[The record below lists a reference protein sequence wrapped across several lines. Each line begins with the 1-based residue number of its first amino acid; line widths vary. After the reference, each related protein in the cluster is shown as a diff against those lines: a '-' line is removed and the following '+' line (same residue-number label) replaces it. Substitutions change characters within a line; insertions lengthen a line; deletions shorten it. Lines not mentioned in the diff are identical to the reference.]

1 MKTKFFIVA
10 YIALALIACVKV
22 IDNSTSGNT
31 SGSGTGTGSG
41 GGSSN
46 PNNPAPTPGQT
57 PGTTTPTNPTT
68 PTTPGGQTG
77 SGGTSTG
84 TIGTITINY
93 SSTAPCAP
101 SNEVFTFTC
110 SAPGAPSSS
119 TYAWYYGDGKA
130 GTGITSTNTYTF
142 SGTYTVLVKVLN
154 NNQIL
159 GESTFSINA
168 LGQSTTPVASF
179 TAITGATASTIIFT
193 STSTLAAGTIKN
205 YVWDFGDG
213 TSGSGSVNT
222 HVYTQTSVAQTFTA
236 KHTVSSAITGCTAI
250 KTQTITIPAS
260 TSGVTPPPTTPPI
273 TPIGGTSG
281 SGGISSGSIGNITIS
296 YVTTAPCAPSNEI
309 FTFNVIAPGAPSG
322 STYEWFFGDG
332 NSGSGLS
339 TTNTYN
345 TSGSYSVLVK
355 VKNNNQILGQS
366 TMAVTAIGQGVTPV
380 ASFYAQ
386 QTNATTTGN
395 YYTFNSTSSLAKG
408 AITAYVWDYGDGS
421 NGTGSFST
429 HTYVQTSVAQTFTVK
444 LTITSDAGCVSSRS
458 QVITVPA
465 GYSISGGFTYT
476 STSPC
481 KPSSEIFT
489 FNGPTNGVPAG
500 AIYTWD
506 FGDGI
511 GGTGNPINK
520 SYTFPNSYNVT
531 LIITLNNSQLYKV
544 LQPVTSAGQNATPTA
559 SISVQQSNA
568 SGSAWAFNSTSTV
581 PSGTITSYAWDYG
594 DGTTGANAFN
604 IKTYTQTSV
613 AKTYTV
619 KLTATSNAGC
629 SASATTTVIV
639 PAK

>member
-10 YIALALIACVKV
+10 YIALALAACVKV
-22 IDNSTSGNT
+22 IDNSATGTS
-31 SGSGTGTGSG
+31 SGSGSGSSSG

-46 PNNPAPTPGQT
+46 PNNPAPVPGQT
-57 PGTTTPTNPTT
+57 PGTGTSTPTT
-68 PTTPGGQTG
+68 PTSPGGQTG
-77 SGGTSTG
+77 SGGTSSG
-84 TIGTITINY
+84 SIGTITINY
-93 SSTAPCAP
+93 ASTAPCAP

-110 SAPGAPSSS
+110 SAPGAPSGSS
-119 TYAWYYGDGKA
+119 YAWFFGDGKS
-130 GTGITSTNTYTF
+130 GSGITSTNTYTNA
-142 SGTYTVLVKVLN
+142 GTYTVLVKVVS

-159 GESTFSINA
+159 GQSTLDITA
-168 LGQSTTPVASF
+168 LGQNTTPTAAF
-179 TAITGATASTIIFT
+179 TTAAGTTTNTIIFT
-193 STSTLAAGTIKN
+193 STSTITSGTIKN

-213 TSGSGSVNT
+213 TTGSGSVNT
-222 HVYTQTSVAQTFTA
+222 HVYTQTNVAQTFTV
-236 KHTVSSAITGCTAI
+236 KHTVSSAITGCAAT
-250 KTQTITIPAS
+250 KTQTVAIPAAS
-260 TSGVTPPPTTPPI
+260 SSGGGTTTP
-273 TPIGGTSG
+273 TPGGSSG
-281 SGGISSGSIGNITIS
+281 SGGTSSGSIGNITIA
-296 YVTTAPCAPSNEI
+296 YTTTPPCAPSNEI

-345 TSGSYSVLVK
+345 TAGSYTVLVK

-408 AITAYVWDYGDGS
+408 SITSYVWDYGDGTS
-421 NGTGSFST
+421 GTGSFST
-429 HTYVQTSVAQTFTVK
+429 HTYIQTSVAQSFTVK
-444 LTITSDAGCVSSRS
+444 LTITSSAGCVSSS
-458 QVITVPA
+458 TQVVTVPA
-465 GYSISGGFTYT
+465 GYNISGGFTYT

-481 KPSSEIFT
+481 KPSSEVFT
-489 FNGPTNGVPAG
+489 FTGPTAGVPAG
-500 AIYTWD
+500 AVYTWD

-531 LIITLNNSQLYKV
+531 LTITLNNAQLYKV
-544 LQPVTSAGQNATPTA
+544 LQPITSFGQDVTPTA
-559 SISVQQSNA
+559 AISVQQSNA

-581 PSGTITSYAWDYG
+581 SKGTITSYAWDYG
-594 DGTTGANAFN
+594 DGTTGVNAFN
-604 IKTYTQTSV
+604 IKTYTQTTT

-619 KLTATSNAGC
+619 KLTVTSNANC
-629 SASATTTVIV
+629 PASATTTVIV

>member
-1 MKTKFFIVA
+1 VQDGKSLNTYMKTKFFIVA
-10 YIALALIACVKV
+10 YVALALVACVKV
-22 IDNSTSGNT
+22 VDNSTSST
-31 SGSGTGTGSG
+31 SNSNNNG
-41 GGSSN
+41 GGTSN

-57 PGTTTPTNPTT
+57 PGTGTTT
-68 PTTPGGQTG
+68 PTTPSGQTG
-77 SGGTSTG
+77 SGGTSSG
-84 TIGTITINY
+84 SIGTITINY

-110 SAPGAPSSS
+110 SAPGAPAGAA
-119 TYAWYYGDGKA
+119 YAWYYGDGKA
-130 GTGITSTNTYTF
+130 GTGVTSTNTYT
-142 SGTYTVLVKVLN
+142 SAGTYTVLVKVIS
-154 NNQIL
+154 NNQIV
-159 GESTFSINA
+159 GQSTLDITA
-168 LGQSTTPVASF
+168 LGQSTTPTAAF
-179 TAITGATASTIIFT
+179 TAVTGTTTSTIVFT
-193 STSTLAAGTIKN
+193 STSTISYGTIKQ
-205 YVWDFGDG
+205 YTWDFGDG
-213 TSGSGSVNT
+213 TTGSGSVNT
-222 HVYTQTSVAQTFTA
+222 HVYTQTSVAQTFTV
-236 KHTVSSAITGCTAI
+236 KLTVSSAITGCTAT

-260 TSGVTPPPTTPPI
+260 SSSGSGGTTTPP
-273 TPIGGTSG
+273 GGTSG
-281 SGGISSGSIGNITIS
+281 SGGTSSGSIGTITIA
-296 YVTTAPCAPSNEI
+296 YTTTAPCAPSNEI

-332 NSGSGLS
+332 NSGSGSS

-345 TSGSYSVLVK
+345 SAGSYTVLVK

-366 TMAVTAIGQGVTPV
+366 TMAVTAVGQGVTPV

-408 AITAYVWDYGDGS
+408 AITSYVWDYGDGS

-429 HTYVQTSVAQTFTVK
+429 HTYTQTSVAQTFTVK
-444 LTITSDAGCVSSRS
+444 LTITSDAGCISTKS
-458 QVITVPA
+458 QTVNVPA
-465 GYSISGGFTYT
+465 GYTITGGFTYT

-481 KPSSEIFT
+481 KPSTEVFT
-489 FNGPTNGVPAG
+489 FTGTTNGVPAG

-531 LIITLNNSQLYKV
+531 LTITLNNSQLYKV
-544 LQPVTSAGQNATPTA
+544 LQPVTSFGQDVTPTA

-581 PSGTITSYAWDYG
+581 PHGTITSYAWDYG

-604 IKTYTQTSV
+604 IHTYTQTTT

-619 KLTATSNAGC
+619 KLTATSNASC

>member
-1 MKTKFFIVA
+1 MKTKFFVVA
-10 YIALALIACVKV
+10 YIALALAGCVKT
-22 IDNSTSGNT
+22 IDNSTS
-31 SGSGTGTGSG
+31 SGSSSSGGTGSG
-41 GGSSN
+41 GGTSN
-46 PNNPAPTPGQT
+46 PSNPAPTPGQT

-93 SSTAPCAP
+93 ASTAPCAP

-110 SAPGAPSSS
+110 SAPGAPSGSS
-119 TYAWYYGDGKA
+119 YAWYYGDGKA
-130 GTGITSTNTYTF
+130 GAGVTSTNTYTNA
-142 SGTYTVLVKVLN
+142 GTYIVLVKVVN
-154 NNQIL
+154 NNQVL
-159 GESTFSINA
+159 GESTLSINA
-168 LGQSTTPVASF
+168 LGQTTTPTATF
-179 TAITGATASTIIFT
+179 TATAGTTTNTMVFTSSSTI
-193 STSTLAAGTIKN
+193 ANGTIKN

-213 TSGSGSVNT
+213 TTGSGSVNT
-222 HVYTQTSVAQTFTA
+222 HVYTQTSVAQQFTVT
-236 KHTVSSAITGCTAI
+236 HTVSSAITGCVAK
-250 KTQTITIPAS
+250 KTQIITIPAS
-260 TSGVTPPPTTPPI
+260 TSGGVTPPAPPPTTPV
-273 TPIGGTSG
+273 GGTSG
-281 SGGISSGSIGNITIS
+281 SGGISSGSIGNITIAF
-296 YVTTAPCAPSNEI
+296 VTTAPCAPSNEI
-309 FTFNVIAPGAPSG
+309 FTFNAIAAGAPSG

-345 TSGSYSVLVK
+345 TAGSYTVLVK

-408 AITAYVWDYGDGS
+408 AITSYVWDYGDGS
-421 NGTGSFST
+421 KGTGSFST

-444 LTITSDAGCVSSRS
+444 LTITSDAGCVATKS
-458 QVITVPA
+458 QTVSVPA

-481 KPSSEIFT
+481 KPSSEVFT

-531 LIITLNNSQLYKV
+531 LTITLNNSQLYKV
-544 LQPVTSAGQNATPTA
+544 LQPVTSFGQDVTPTA
-559 SISVQQSNA
+559 SISVQQSNP

-581 PSGTITSYAWDYG
+581 PHGTITSYAWDYG

-619 KLTATSNAGC
+619 KLTATSNANC

>member
-1 MKTKFFIVA
+1 MKTKFFIVV
-10 YIALALIACVKV
+10 YLALALAACVKV
-22 IDNSTSGNT
+22 INNSTS
-31 SGSGTGTGSG
+31 GTGSG
-41 GGSSN
+41 GGGGSSN
-46 PNNPAPTPGQT
+46 PSNPAPTPGQT
-57 PGTTTPTNPTT
+57 PGTGTST

-77 SGGTSTG
+77 SGGTSSG
-84 TIGTITINY
+84 TIGTITIIY

-110 SAPGAPSSS
+110 SATGAPAGSS
-119 TYAWYYGDGKA
+119 YAWYYGDGKT
-130 GTGITSTNTYTF
+130 GTGLTSTNTYTNA
-142 SGTYTVLVKVLN
+142 GTYSVLVKVIN

-159 GESTFSINA
+159 GQSVLDINA

-179 TAITGATASTIIFT
+179 TAVAGATASTIIFT
-193 STSTLAAGTIKN
+193 STSTLAVGTIKN

-213 TSGSGSVNT
+213 TIGSGGVNT
-222 HVYTQTSVAQTFTA
+222 HVYTQTTVAQLFSA
-236 KHTVSSAITGCTAI
+236 KLTVSSAITACTATT
-250 KTQTITIPAS
+250 TQTITIPAI
-260 TSGVTPPPTTPPI
+260 SGSGGGTITPPP
-273 TPIGGTSG
+273 GGSSG
-281 SGGISSGSIGNITIS
+281 SGGISSGSIGNITIAFT
-296 YVTTAPCAPSNEI
+296 TTAPCAPSNEI

-322 STYEWFFGDG
+322 SIYEWFFGDG
-332 NSGSGLS
+332 NSSSGAN

-345 TSGSYSVLVK
+345 TAGSYTVLVK

-386 QTNATTTGN
+386 QTNAATTGN
-395 YYTFNSTSSLAKG
+395 YYSFNSTSSLAKG
-408 AITAYVWDYGDGS
+408 SITSYVWDYNDGS

-429 HTYVQTSVAQTFTVK
+429 HTYVQTSVQQLFTVK

-465 GYSISGGFTYT
+465 GYSITGGFSYT

-481 KPSSEIFT
+481 KPSSEMFT
-489 FNGPTNGVPAG
+489 FTGPTNGVPAG

-531 LIITLNNSQLYKV
+531 LTITLNNSQLYKV
-544 LQPVTSAGQNATPTA
+544 LQPVTSFGQDVTPTA

-568 SGSAWAFNSTSTV
+568 AGSAWAFNSTSTV
-581 PSGTITSYAWDYG
+581 PHGTITSYAWDYG
-594 DGTTGANAFN
+594 DGTTGVNAFN
-604 IKTYTQTSV
+604 IKTYTQTTT
-613 AKTYTV
+613 AQTFIV
-619 KLTATSNAGC
+619 KLTATSNANC
-629 SASATTTVIV
+629 TASATTSVIV

>member
-10 YIALALIACVKV
+10 CIGLALAACVKV
-22 IDNSTSGNT
+22 IDNSTSSIS
-31 SGSGTGTGSG
+31 SGSGSNTGSG
-41 GGSSN
+41 GGTSN
-46 PNNPAPTPGQT
+46 PSNPAPTPGPT
-57 PGTTTPTNPTT
+57 PGTGTTTPTT

-77 SGGTSTG
+77 SGGTSSG
-84 TIGTITINY
+84 SIGTITINY

-110 SAPGAPSSS
+110 VAQGAPTGSS
-119 TYAWYYGDGKA
+119 YAWYYGDGKA
-130 GTGITSTNTYTF
+130 GTGVTSTNTYT
-142 SGTYTVLVKVLN
+142 SAGTYTVLVKVIY

-159 GESTFSINA
+159 GQSTLNITA
-168 LGQSTTPVASF
+168 LGQTTTPTASF
-179 TAITGATASTIIFT
+179 TAVAGATTNTMVFT
-193 STSTLAAGTIKN
+193 STSTLSYGIIKL
-205 YVWDFGDG
+205 YSWDYGDG
-213 TSGSGSVNT
+213 TTGSGSVSQ
-222 HVYTQTSVAQTFTA
+222 HIYTQTNVAQTFTVT
-236 KHTVSSAITGCTAI
+236 HTVSSAITGCVAT
-250 KTQTITIPAS
+250 KTQIITIPAVS
-260 TSGVTPPPTTPPI
+260 SSGGGTTTPPP
-273 TPIGGTSG
+273 GGTSG
-281 SGGISSGSIGNITIS
+281 SGGTSSGSIGNITIA
-296 YVTTAPCAPSNEI
+296 YTTTAPCAPSNEI
-309 FTFNVIAPGAPSG
+309 FTFNVIAPGAPQG

-345 TSGSYSVLVK
+345 TAGSYTVLVK

-366 TMAVTAIGQGVTPV
+366 TMAVTAVGQGVTPV

-408 AITAYVWDYGDGS
+408 AITSYVWDYGDGS

-429 HTYVQTSVAQTFTVK
+429 HTYVQTSAAQTFTVK
-444 LTITSDAGCVSSRS
+444 LTITSSAGCISSSS
-458 QVITVPA
+458 QVVTVPA

-481 KPSSEIFT
+481 KPSSEVFT
-489 FNGPTNGVPAG
+489 FTGPSNGVPAG

-531 LIITLNNSQLYKV
+531 LTITLNNSQLYKV
-544 LQPVTSAGQNATPTA
+544 LQPVTSYGQDVTPTA

-568 SGSAWAFNSTSTV
+568 AGSAWAFNSTSTV
-581 PSGTITSYAWDYG
+581 SHGTITSYAWDYG

-604 IKTYTQTSV
+604 IHTYTQTTT

-619 KLTATSNAGC
+619 KLTATSNANC
-629 SASATTTVIV
+629 SASATTTVVV

>member
-1 MKTKFFIVA
+1 MKTKFLIVA
-10 YIALALIACVKV
+10 YVALALIACVKV
-22 IDNSTSGNT
+22 IDNSATSTSSGSG
-31 SGSGTGTGSG
+31 SGSGTSSG
-41 GGSSN
+41 GGTSN
-46 PNNPAPTPGQT
+46 PSNPAPTPGQT
-57 PGTTTPTNPTT
+57 PGTGTTTPTTPTNP
-68 PTTPGGQTG
+68 GGQSG
-77 SGGTSTG
+77 SGGTSSG
-84 TIGTITINY
+84 SIGTITINY

-110 SAPGAPSSS
+110 SALGAPSGSS
-119 TYAWYYGDGKA
+119 YAWYYGDGKA
-130 GTGITSTNTYTF
+130 GTGVTSTNTYTTA
-142 SGTYTVLVKVLN
+142 GTYSVLVKVIN

-159 GESTFSINA
+159 GQSTLDVTA
-168 LGQSTTPVASF
+168 LGQSTTPTASF
-179 TAITGATASTIIFT
+179 TAVAGTTTSTMIFT
-193 STSTLAAGTIKN
+193 STSTIASGTIKN

-213 TSGSGSVNT
+213 TTGSGSVNT
-222 HVYTQTSVAQTFTA
+222 HIYTQTSVAQTFTV
-236 KHTVSSAITGCTAI
+236 KHTVSSAITGCVAT
-250 KTQTITIPAS
+250 KTQTVTIPALGS
-260 TSGVTPPPTTPPI
+260 SGGGSGTIVTPP
-273 TPIGGTSG
+273 GGTSG
-281 SGGISSGSIGNITIS
+281 SGGISSGSIGNITIA
-296 YVTTAPCAPSNEI
+296 YTTTAPCAPSNEI

-345 TSGSYSVLVK
+345 SAGSYTVLVK

-366 TMAVTAIGQGVTPV
+366 TMAVTAVGQGVTPV

-408 AITAYVWDYGDGS
+408 SITSYVWDYGDGS
-421 NGTGSFST
+421 SGTGSLST
-429 HTYVQTSVAQTFTVK
+429 HTYVQTSVQQSFTVK
-444 LTITSDAGCVSSRS
+444 LTITSDAGCVSTRS

-465 GYSISGGFTYT
+465 GYNISGGFTYT

-481 KPSSEIFT
+481 KPSSEMFT
-489 FNGPTNGVPAG
+489 FTGPTSGVPAG

-531 LIITLNNSQLYKV
+531 LTITLNNAQLHKV
-544 LQPVTSAGQNATPTA
+544 LQPVTSFGQDVTPTA

-581 PSGTITSYAWDYG
+581 PHGTITSYAWDYG
-594 DGTTGANAFN
+594 DGTTGVNAFN
-604 IKTYTQTSV
+604 IHTYTQTNV

-619 KLTATSNAGC
+619 KLTATSNANC